1 MKIVIYCFLFGAT
14 KGEEEQEKV
23 LQKIMSFS
31 RDQDGMLREAL
42 RLDFPT
48 EEQGT
53 TQGPASKKLDCRSN
67 DTHGGYGLRSM
78 AAPGPDSGS
87 TASSGKRQL
96 ARGSTDEQ
104 LEDGEKKKTCGP

>member
-1 MKIVIYCFLFGAT
+1 MFGAI

-23 LQKIMSFS
+23 LQNMMSLG
-31 RDQDGMLREAL
+31 RDQEGMLREAL

-48 EEQGT
+48 EEHGTAQGSANKRVDYR
-53 TQGPASKKLDCRSN
+53 GNESR
-67 DTHGGYGLRSM
+67 GGYGLRSM
-78 AAPGPDSGS
+78 AAPGSDSGS

-96 ARGSTDEQ
+96 ARGNTDEQ